1 MSARKVDTVAAGP
14 VHHIF
19 ADKVCHQDNYHP
31 AHYYDSKVANI
42 QIILNDH
49 QTHVEIFAGHDYE
62 AAIVSLLE
70 QHMNLATGSKHLVG
84 VLANNCS
91 CTTPVVL
98 SFNVS
103 LEMIVLEP
111 EDSRMSIQ
119 PPIPVSEKVD
129 LPEGMKAYQVPLIL
143 LLYGDRD
150 IVQGSMN
157 NP

>member
-1 MSARKVDTVAAGP
+1 
-14 VHHIF
+14 
-19 ADKVCHQDNYHP
+19 
-31 AHYYDSKVANI
+31 
-42 QIILNDH
+42 
-49 QTHVEIFAGHDYE
+49 
-62 AAIVSLLE
+62 
-70 QHMNLATGSKHLVG
+70 
-84 VLANNCS
+84 
-91 CTTPVVL
+91 
-98 SFNVS
+98 
-103 LEMIVLEP
+103 MIVLEP